1 VILPLYAVVTISSLK
16 LALG

>member
-1 VILPLYAVVTISSLK
+1 LK